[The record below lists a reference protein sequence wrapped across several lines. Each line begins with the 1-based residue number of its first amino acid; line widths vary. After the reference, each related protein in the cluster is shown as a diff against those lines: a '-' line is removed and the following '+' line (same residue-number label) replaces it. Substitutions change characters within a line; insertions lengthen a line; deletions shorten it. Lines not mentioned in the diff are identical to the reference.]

1 MVGSRSRRS
10 GEADARLGAAL
21 RLVIVAVGRLKAG
34 PERELCARYLDR
46 AGKGGRALGLSGPDV
61 VELPESAARRPEDR
75 MSEEGTALLGA
86 LPEAGAVIALDPR
99 GREMSSEEI
108 AADIAALRDRGV
120 RALSFVIGGA
130 DGLSEAARGRA
141 DRLIAFGRA
150 TFPHQ
155 LVRVM
160 MAEQIYRATTIL
172 AGHPYHKA

>member
-1 MVGSRSRRS
+1 MV
-10 GEADARLGAAL
+10 
-21 RLVIVAVGRLKAG
+21 IIAVGRLKAG
-34 PERELCARYLDR
+34 PERELCARYIDR
-46 AGKGGRALGLSGPDV
+46 TSKGGRALGLTGPDV
-61 VELPESAARRPEDR
+61 LEIAESPARRAEDR
-75 MSEEGTALLGA
+75 MAEEGAGILAGLATETAVFG
-86 LPEAGAVIALDPR
+86 LDPR
-99 GREMSSEEI
+99 GVEMSSEQL

-120 RALSFVIGGA
+120 RALSFLIGGA

-160 MAEQIYRATTIL
+160 MAEQLYRATTIL

>member
-1 MVGSRSRRS
+1 M
-10 GEADARLGAAL
+10 

-46 AGKGGRALGLSGPDV
+46 AGKGGRVLGLSGPDV
-61 VELPESAARRPEDR
+61 IEIAESAARRPEDR
-75 MSEEGTALLGA
+75 MADEGSGILGA
-86 LPEAGAVIALDPR
+86 LPDPGAVIALDPR
-99 GREMSSEEI
+99 GRETSSEEL

-120 RALSFVIGGA
+120 RALSFLIGGA

-141 DRLIAFGRA
+141 DRLVAFGRA

-172 AGHPYHKA
+172 SGHPYHKA

>member
-1 MVGSRSRRS
+1 M
-10 GEADARLGAAL
+10 
-21 RLVIVAVGRLKAG
+21 IVAVGRLKAG

-46 AGKGGRALGLSGPDV
+46 AGKSGRVLGLSGPDV
-61 VELPESAARRPEDR
+61 IEIAESAARRPEDR
-75 MSEEGTALLGA
+75 MADEGASILDA
-86 LPEAGAVIALDPR
+86 LPDPGAVIALDPR
-99 GREMSSEEI
+99 GRETSSEEL

-120 RALSFVIGGA
+120 RALSFLIGGA

-141 DRLIAFGRA
+141 DRLVAFGRA

-172 AGHPYHKA
+172 SGHPYHKA